1 MAETTQ
7 SDQRERRLD
16 FIVFAMAIFPFR
28 KKSKIP
34 GRGKKSGT
42 VSKIAE
48 LRSPYVKKPLVPD
61 KFFKRG
67 KRKKILAMPTIKPQ
81 TGSKAKHAL
90 FIMITLALAG
100 GITYLIGFSHFFDV
114 KSWEIAEDGTK
125 ITNDD
130 AMNELLKKQKNKN
143 LVFLNEIQL
152 VNGVKTLHPEFK
164 KIVVKKIFPQKI
176 RIEIEKYSNVANIV
190 NVVQGI
196 QKKFIVDSNG
206 FLTDENIE
214 NPELPYIKIF
224 TNEVYSVRTTAVD
237 PDKLNYILEAI
248 SGFQEKFTLKI
259 LNAEYYVREREIHL
273 QTEKNFMVWI
283 DMQKNLNGQLDKLKK
298 TLSKLNIYNTPLEYI
313 DLRIS
318 GTDNEKVIYKTRG

>member
-1 MAETTQ
+1 
-7 SDQRERRLD
+7 
-16 FIVFAMAIFPFR
+16 
-28 KKSKIP
+28 
-34 GRGKKSGT
+34 
-42 VSKIAE
+42 
-48 LRSPYVKKPLVPD
+48 
-61 KFFKRG
+61 
-67 KRKKILAMPTIKPQ
+67 MPTINPK

-90 FIMITLALAG
+90 FIMIALAVAG
-100 GITYLIGFSHFFDV
+100 GIIYLIGFSHFFDV

-152 VNGVKTLHPEFK
+152 MHEVKTLHPEFK

-176 RIEIEKYSNVANIV
+176 SIEIEKYSNVANII
-190 NVVQGI
+190 NGVQGI

-224 TNEVYSVRTTAVD
+224 TNEVYNVRTTAVD
-237 PDKLNYILEAI
+237 PDKLNYILSAI
-248 SGFQEKFTLKI
+248 NGFQEKFTLKI
-259 LNAEYYVREREIHL
+259 LNAEYYVREREVHL

-283 DMQKNLNGQLDKLKK
+283 DMQKDLNEQLDKLKK
-298 TLSKLNIYNTPLEYI
+298 ALPKLNIYNTPLEYI

-318 GTDNEKVIYKTRG
+318 GTDSEKIIYKPRN